1 MQLSLGISK
10 IKKYAV
16 SESGD
21 TLEFIERPGGGL
33 SVVLVDGQRS
43 GRGAKRI
50 SNKVA
55 GKVVSLLSEGIRDGA
70 AARAVSDFLYHERG
84 GKVTATLN
92 IVSADLIS
100 RTLVVTRNNPAPVY
114 AARGDEIVIYDEPS
128 MSIGTRVNT
137 RPVITEFPL
146 EHGLCIM
153 AFTDGINHAG
163 TRTGKKLDI
172 KTVFSEL
179 LARGCDAQAIADG
192 MLEAAMHLDD
202 GRPGDDISVAVM
214 KIEPANGNEIRRV
227 SVWLPLGVIG

>member
-1 MQLSLGISK
+1 MELSLGIAK

-70 AARAVSDFLYHERG
+70 AARAVSDYLYHERG

-92 IVSADLIS
+92 ILSADLVTKTI
-100 RTLVVTRNNPAPVY
+100 VVTRNNPAPVY
-114 AARGDEIVIYDEPS
+114 VAHGGEFKTLDDPS
-128 MSIGTRVNT
+128 PAIGVRLHT
-137 RPVITEFPL
+137 RPVIYELPFEPGVTL
-146 EHGLCIM
+146 L
-153 AFTDGINHAG
+153 AYTDGVTHAG
-163 TRTGKKLDI
+163 SRTGESLD
-172 KTVFSEL
+172 VLAEFARL
-179 LARGCDAQAIADG
+179 LAGDHSAQEIADAILG
-192 MLEAAMHLDD
+192 RAMALDH
-202 GRPGDDISVAVM
+202 GRPVDDISVAVL
-214 KIEPANGNEIRRV
+214 KINLYEGDEIRRV
-227 SVWLPLGVIG
+227 SVSLPLGPLI